1 MRSIT
6 TSGSDEWAMIVA
18 EVGNGASN
26 RASSVTGVPHGNL
39 TRYNTSNQALC
50 DSISD
55 RPELIAGHA
64 ATRSERSDFT
74 SPTRADLKAR
84 YSRSAASPLAR
95 PAAACTTFRRRRR

>member
-26 RASSVTGVPHGNL
+26 RASSVTGVPHSNL

-55 RPELIAGHA
+55 RPELIARHA
-64 ATRSERSDFT
+64 ATRWGLRRKD
-74 SPTRADLKAR
+74 SPIRAMGLVLGVAAQITRVRVL
-84 YSRSAASPLAR
+84 
-95 PAAACTTFRRRRR
+95 